1 MWFNYKSVYDY
12 WSEQLQSMRYG
23 NYTATPGN
31 TQMFLE
37 MNANRMGICLP
48 LISSS
53 GVPTSKN
60 EPTTAAVLTL
70 ESTQILVC
78 SSRSIVNKGKFE
90 GFTFRFADDFEV
102 SKKDWRPGKNQAEV
116 MNAMVVPNGT
126 YEICSRTVGM
136 QTNESITWVLN
147 INWQMQGLN
156 ITLDTNIG
164 KHVSALGSTL
174 TSIMPEDK
182 PVEEDESDTTV
193 CKPSGVT
200 KPTVSL
206 PVVCIVPHAKDSQD
220 VANMN
225 PQAIVEAMN
234 KQSKIIEDLKLS
246 GAPKETIHAEQ
257 SRLTTLEIALF
268 KDVCHD
274 IAKKLNRQMQLTPHS
289 DKTEHV
295 RYGSK
300 PKNDVD
306 SNDTDMK
313 RCLYT
318 WLTLQYAS
326 EEMLVGPIL
335 MEFLEEALEPIPL
348 PTKPTICDIG
358 LMSFAYDMRRLHEI
372 LAFPKAWY
380 SPTLMRH
387 LFTGYETMTAVKF
400 DECPGQQPHHK
411 MGIQLEN
418 LETSIQYM
426 GSSILMQSM
435 SQLHIALHDEW
446 RRQQDREHEEVCGE
460 DKPPRKTTQSEEMDV
475 NSSTSPKLAE
485 CLPACVSLQ
494 VGNA

>member
-1 MWFNYKSVYDY
+1 MCIRAA
-12 WSEQLQSMRYG
+12 L
-23 NYTATPGN
+23 
-31 TQMFLE
+31 
-37 MNANRMGICLP
+37 
-48 LISSS
+48 SS
-53 GVPTSKN
+53 
-60 EPTTAAVLTL
+60 ACVLL
-70 ESTQILVC
+70 L
-78 SSRSIVNKGKFE
+78 

-295 RYGSK
+295 SDYWRSK
-300 PKNDVD
+300 SDDPCWTGEPELIFSETENNPQSHSKRSSLSGISLEQGVQKVPSFRRFSVAGQSDQYLSSYTTALSSHKLRMMDMTKTSDVANGQDD
-306 SNDTDMK
+306 SAYSHDK
-313 RCLYT
+313 
-318 WLTLQYAS
+318 TL
-326 EEMLVGPIL
+326 P
-335 MEFLEEALEPIPL
+335 F
-348 PTKPTICDIG
+348 
-358 LMSFAYDMRRLHEI
+358 
-372 LAFPKAWY
+372 
-380 SPTLMRH
+380 
-387 LFTGYETMTAVKF
+387 
-400 DECPGQQPHHK
+400 K
-411 MGIQLEN
+411 M
-418 LETSIQYM
+418 
-426 GSSILMQSM
+426 
-435 SQLHIALHDEW
+435 
-446 RRQQDREHEEVCGE
+446 
-460 DKPPRKTTQSEEMDV
+460 TQSLDKNNVVDER
-475 NSSTSPKLAE
+475 
-485 CLPACVSLQ
+485 
-494 VGNA
+494 